1 MFYNI
6 GMTIPKNWF
15 MFINIIV
22 AVVFL
27 IYIFKSYK
35 NGFVYELVNLV
46 FLVLSVIA
54 SWIIA
59 PILAS
64 KISIFDVNQ
73 VSDAPIPSKDVNIII
88 NSLIWFIIILVL
100 LNVLFLLIKP
110 LLKFVSKIPL
120 LGTVNKV
127 LGGIVGILYGL
138 FVTIIISMIFTMPIF
153 KNGKEVVDN
162 TILKYANSLN
172 KTMTK
177 YVVENIDLSKVSKYS
192 DDFNVDT
199 ARKELETWLISQGVI
214 DD

>member
-1 MFYNI
+1 MFYNK

-73 VSDAPIPSKDVNIII
+73 VSDVPIPSKDVNVII
-88 NSLIWFIIILVL
+88 NSLIWFVIILVL

-110 LLKFVSKIPL
+110 LLKFISKIPL

>member
-1 MFYNI
+1 MFYNRVMI
-6 GMTIPKNWF
+6 IPKNWF

-35 NGFVYELVNLV
+35 NGFVYELVNLA

-54 SWIIA
+54 SWIVA

-64 KISIFDVNQ
+64 KISIFDVSQ
-73 VSDAPIPSKDVNIII
+73 ISDVPIPSKDVNVLI
-88 NSLIWFIIILVL
+88 NSLIWFVIILVL

-110 LLKFVSKIPL
+110 LLKFISKIPL

-127 LGGIVGILYGL
+127 LGGIVGIIYGL
-138 FVTIIISMIFTMPIF
+138 FVTVIISMIFTMPIF

-172 KTMTK
+172 KTVTK